1 MKSVFLRSQNPRG
14 HVVSVVP
21 VHCFKEQLN
30 KASVDNIHH
39 MSQTVLQ
46 ELQKYGTI
54 FQQQR
59 SLLVHYLVCR

>member
-14 HVVSVVP
+14 HVASVVP
-21 VHCFKEQLN
+21 VHFFKEKLN